1 MYAVN
6 YLSVKITQV
15 SNIQNVKDTSVSSKE
30 LSTKTEDYTLV
41 FKDMSLR
48 TYLIYSTKKDKDHFE
63 KMNLINNNK

>member
-15 SNIQNVKDTSVSSKE
+15 SNIQNVKDSSVSSKE

-48 TYLIYSTKKDKDHFE
+48 TYLIYSTKKVKDHFE